1 MNYCEEVTTS
11 SKSLTVGE
19 AAGRLG
25 LTYRDV
31 YRLIDE
37 GKLPAVRAEGGLVV
51 AVADVDALASR
62 P

>member
-1 MNYCEEVTTS
+1 MNYCEAVTTS
-11 SKSLTVGE
+11 SESLTVGE
-19 AAGRLG
+19 AARRLG

-37 GKLPAVRAEGGLVV
+37 GELPAVRADDGMVV